1 MRNSPKSDS
10 VLVLRRKGAWTVP
23 PTTSIARA
31 TPTSCFRSQ
40 PIPTPSVISKAIHLL
55 DAGESV
61 VVLRG
66 ILGCESVFT
75 TERYLCVRSE
85 QKGKTVEEA
94 YPSLASA
101 EDLNWSEDSGLM
113 SFLRKKCGGG
123 R

>member
-1 MRNSPKSDS
+1 M
-10 VLVLRRKGAWTVP
+10 P
-23 PTTSIARA
+23 PTTSIDRA

-75 TERYLCVRSE
+75 TESYLCVRSE
-85 QKGKTVEEA
+85 RKGKTVEEA

-101 EDLNWSEDSGLM
+101 ED
-113 SFLRKKCGGG
+113 
-123 R
+123 

>member
-1 MRNSPKSDS
+1 M
-10 VLVLRRKGAWTVP
+10 P

-31 TPTSCFRSQ
+31 TPIACFRSQ

-75 TERYLCVRSE
+75 TERCLRVRTD
-85 QKGKTVEEA
+85 QKRKAVEEA
-94 YPSLASA
+94 YPSLAPPA
-101 EDLNWSEDSGLM
+101 DPNWREDSDPMPL
-113 SFLRKKCGGG
+113 LRKEYGGG